1 MSIIHFGFSDVKT
14 FISFFSKNFSLFV
27 LQDSEKVILYKKE
40 KNKETKTMK
49 EEKNYFASNL
59 RFLRQKNGLEQTD
72 LATRL
77 GRKSS
82 SSISEW
88 EKGKYTPKAG
98 VLNDI
103 ANIFGVSLS
112 KLMSTDLSNPS
123 AQAEEEENSTFKMI
137 QRKAKNLSVTD
148 QERLLQI
155 MEITFQDISNGGV
168 EDDHD
173 F

>member
-1 MSIIHFGFSDVKT
+1 
-14 FISFFSKNFSLFV
+14 
-27 LQDSEKVILYKKE
+27 
-40 KNKETKTMK
+40 MK

-59 RFLRQKNGLEQTD
+59 KFLRQKNGLEQLD

-88 EKGKYTPKAG
+88 ENGKYTPKAG

-103 ANIFGVSLS
+103 AKIFNVSLS
-112 KLMSTDLSNPS
+112 SLMTTDLSNPS
-123 AQAEEEENSTFKMI
+123 AQKEEEENSTFKMI

-155 MEITFQDISNGGV
+155 MELTFQDVLNGGV

>member
-1 MSIIHFGFSDVKT
+1 
-14 FISFFSKNFSLFV
+14 
-27 LQDSEKVILYKKE
+27 
-40 KNKETKTMK
+40 MK

-59 RFLRQKNGLEQTD
+59 RFLRQKNGLEQID

-123 AQAEEEENSTFKMI
+123 AQVEEEENSTFKMI

>member
-1 MSIIHFGFSDVKT
+1 
-14 FISFFSKNFSLFV
+14 
-27 LQDSEKVILYKKE
+27 
-40 KNKETKTMK
+40 MK

-59 RFLRQKNGLEQTD
+59 RFLRQKNGLEQID

-103 ANIFGVSLS
+103 AKIFDVSLS

-123 AQAEEEENSTFKMI
+123 AQVEEEENSTFKMI

-155 MEITFQDISNGGV
+155 MELTFQDISNGGV

>member
-1 MSIIHFGFSDVKT
+1 
-14 FISFFSKNFSLFV
+14 
-27 LQDSEKVILYKKE
+27 
-40 KNKETKTMK
+40 MK
-49 EEKNYFASNL
+49 EEKNYFATNL
-59 RFLRQKNGLEQTD
+59 KFLRQKHGLEQVD

-112 KLMSTDLSNPS
+112 KLMSTDLTNPS
-123 AQAEEEENSTFKMI
+123 SEIEKENSTLKMI

-148 QERLLQI
+148 QERLLKI
-155 MEITFQDISNGGV
+155 MEITFQNVSNGGV

>member
-1 MSIIHFGFSDVKT
+1 
-14 FISFFSKNFSLFV
+14 
-27 LQDSEKVILYKKE
+27 
-40 KNKETKTMK
+40 MK

-59 RFLRQKNGLEQTD
+59 RFLRQKNGLEQID

-103 ANIFGVSLS
+103 AKIFGVSLS
-112 KLMSTDLSNPS
+112 KLMTTDLSNPS
-123 AQAEEEENSTFKMI
+123 NQTEEESSTFKMI

-155 MEITFQDISNGGV
+155 MELTFQDISNGGV

>member
-1 MSIIHFGFSDVKT
+1 
-14 FISFFSKNFSLFV
+14 
-27 LQDSEKVILYKKE
+27 
-40 KNKETKTMK
+40 MK

-59 RFLRQKNGLEQTD
+59 RFLRQKNGLEQID

-77 GRKSS
+77 GRKRS

-103 ANIFGVSLS
+103 ANFFGVSLS

-123 AQAEEEENSTFKMI
+123 AQNEEESSAFKMI

-155 MEITFQDISNGGV
+155 MELTFQDISNGGV

>member
-1 MSIIHFGFSDVKT
+1 
-14 FISFFSKNFSLFV
+14 
-27 LQDSEKVILYKKE
+27 
-40 KNKETKTMK
+40 MK

-59 RFLRQKNGLEQTD
+59 RFLRQKNGLEQID

-123 AQAEEEENSTFKMI
+123 AQVEEEENSTFKMI

-155 MEITFQDISNGGV
+155 MELTFQDVSNGGV
-168 EDDHD
+168 NDDHD

>member
-1 MSIIHFGFSDVKT
+1 
-14 FISFFSKNFSLFV
+14 
-27 LQDSEKVILYKKE
+27 
-40 KNKETKTMK
+40 MK

-59 RFLRQKNGLEQTD
+59 RFLRQKNGLEQID

-103 ANIFGVSLS
+103 ANFFGVSLS

-123 AQAEEEENSTFKMI
+123 AQVEEEENSTFKMI

-155 MEITFQDISNGGV
+155 MELTFQDVSNGGV
-168 EDDHD
+168 NDDHD

>member
-1 MSIIHFGFSDVKT
+1 M
-14 FISFFSKNFSLFV
+14 
-27 LQDSEKVILYKKE
+27 ILYKKE
-40 KNKETKTMK
+40 INQENATMK
-49 EEKNYFASNL
+49 EEKNYFATNL
-59 RFLRQKNGLEQTD
+59 RFLRQKHGLEQID

-112 KLMSTDLSNPS
+112 KLMSTDLTNPS
-123 AQAEEEENSTFKMI
+123 SEVEKENSTFKMI

-155 MEITFQDISNGGV
+155 MELTFQDISNGGV

>member
-1 MSIIHFGFSDVKT
+1 M
-14 FISFFSKNFSLFV
+14 
-27 LQDSEKVILYKKE
+27 ILYRKE
-40 KNKETKTMK
+40 INQETAT
-49 EEKNYFASNL
+49 NL
-59 RFLRQKNGLEQTD
+59 KFLRQKHGLEQID

-112 KLMSTDLSNPS
+112 KLMSTDLTNPS
-123 AQAEEEENSTFKMI
+123 SEAEEENSTFKMI

-148 QERLLQI
+148 QERLLKI
-155 MEITFQDISNGGV
+155 MEITFQNVSSGGG
-168 EDDHD
+168 ENDHD

>member
-1 MSIIHFGFSDVKT
+1 
-14 FISFFSKNFSLFV
+14 
-27 LQDSEKVILYKKE
+27 
-40 KNKETKTMK
+40 MK

>member
-1 MSIIHFGFSDVKT
+1 
-14 FISFFSKNFSLFV
+14 
-27 LQDSEKVILYKKE
+27 
-40 KNKETKTMK
+40 MK
-49 EEKNYFASNL
+49 EEKNYFATNL
-59 RFLRQKNGLEQTD
+59 KFLRQKHSLEQID

-112 KLMSTDLSNPS
+112 KLMSTDLTNPS
-123 AQAEEEENSTFKMI
+123 SEIEKENSTLKMI

-148 QERLLQI
+148 QERLLKI
-155 MEITFQDISNGGV
+155 MEITFQNVSNGGV